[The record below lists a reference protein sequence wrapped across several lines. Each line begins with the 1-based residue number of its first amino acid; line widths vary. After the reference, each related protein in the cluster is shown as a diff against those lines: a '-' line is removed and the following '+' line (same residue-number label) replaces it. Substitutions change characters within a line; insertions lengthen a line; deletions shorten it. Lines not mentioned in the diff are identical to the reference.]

1 MDLPVHEHRSQQ
13 ALLDDLERR
22 AADTETRLRA
32 LVEPLSPEQL
42 RWEPAPG
49 SWSVGQVLEHLSVSA
64 AGYLPRLRTL
74 LSSAPA
80 RREDDGAWKPSFVGR
95 LLLRSLAPSS
105 TRRIPAPRA
114 WKVAA
119 APPAD
124 AVARYLAV
132 HGELR
137 ELLRR
142 AADARA
148 DLARLRLAS
157 PLSSLLRMNAGD
169 ALATLVV
176 HAERHL
182 GQIGRVRAHP
192 GFPRH

>member
-13 ALLDDLERR
+13 ALLDDLARR
-22 AADTETRLRA
+22 AADGEARLRA
-32 LVEPLSPEQL
+32 LVEPLSPAQL

-49 SWSVGQVLEHLSVSA
+49 AWSAGQVLEHLTVA
-64 AGYLPRLRTL
+64 ASNYLPRLRTQL
-74 LSSAPA
+74 DGAPV
-80 RREDDGAWKPSFVGR
+80 RRDGDGAWKPSFVGR

-105 TRRIPAPRA
+105 TRRIPAPRV
-114 WKVAA
+114 WKVTA

-124 AVARYLAV
+124 ALARYLAA

-137 ELLRR
+137 GLLRR
-142 AADARA
+142 AADSRA
-148 DLARLRLAS
+148 DLARIRLAS
-157 PLSSLLRMNAGD
+157 PVSSLLRLNAGD

-192 GFPRH
+192 DFPTR